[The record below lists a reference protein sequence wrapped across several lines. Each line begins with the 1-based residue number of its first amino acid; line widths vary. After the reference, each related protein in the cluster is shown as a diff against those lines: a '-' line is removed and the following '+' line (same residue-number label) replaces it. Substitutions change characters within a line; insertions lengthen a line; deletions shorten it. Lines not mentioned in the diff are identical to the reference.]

1 MGQEIRF
8 VLGGRTFKLNAL
20 ENNLDQVFIDLHAAY
35 FGASP
40 FNWDRLDQAAGVFL
54 SNTPNRNFAH
64 NLYFNNFTI
73 LWNNFLGSGNFD
85 EAERI
90 WQMALNPVLEFES
103 SNPGREAHKGTAYY
117 YWGITAILRGDIDKG
132 YTLMHQAVEEDIAT
146 TGNQFPDTP
155 AYAFANLNFAKQD
168 QTFRQWVV
176 LQAQFLNTRLS
187 NYSTQYA
194 RSFSLEILRTR
205 FLNSPPS
212 TDIVFLFAFTIAR
225 LMRLS
230 SAPAHTLQSK
240 FSGQLLINLF
250 FDITL
255 TIETAAKAKNP
266 GGNSFINH
274 AKFISQRVNNPLTIN
289 QLKYI
294 NSEFIR
300 DFDGTLKATVDGSF
314 VFPDGTPLNRIQ
326 SDIAVAY
333 GIRNRGGHDVSSS
346 PTVWKEFNKIE
357 QTLLNVLF
365 MTVDFAY

>member
-1 MGQEIRF
+1 MGQELQF
-8 VLGGRTFKLNAL
+8 VLGGRTIALNAL
-20 ENNLDQVFIDLHAAY
+20 EKNLDQAFIELHAAY
-35 FGASP
+35 LGAPP
-40 FNWDRLDQAAGVFL
+40 FNWDRIDQATKVFL
-54 SNTPNRNFAH
+54 NHTPNRNHVH
-64 NLYFNNFTI
+64 NQYFNNFTI
-73 LWNNFLGSGNFD
+73 LWNIFLSNHNYD
-85 EAERI
+85 EAELI
-90 WQMALNPVLEFES
+90 WRMALRFVLEFEEQ
-103 SNPGREAHKGTAYY
+103 NPGREIHKGTAYY

-146 TGNQFPDTP
+146 TGNQYPDTP
-155 AYAFANLNFAKQD
+155 AFALANVNFAKQD

-176 LQAQFLNTRLS
+176 LQAQFINTRLN
-187 NYSTQYA
+187 NYSTQYT
-194 RSFSLEILRTR
+194 RDFSLETLRTR

-240 FSGQLLINLF
+240 FTGQLLINLF
-250 FDITL
+250 FDFTL

-266 GGNSFINH
+266 RGESFIHH
-274 AKFISQRVNNPLTIN
+274 AKFISQKVSSPLTID
-289 QLKYI
+289 QLRFI
-294 NSEFIR
+294 NKEFIR
-300 DFDGTLKATVDGSF
+300 DFDSTLKATVDGSF
-314 VFPDGTPLNRIQ
+314 VLPDGTPLSRIQ

-333 GIRNRGGHDVSSS
+333 GIRNRGGHDVTSS